1 MSITESDG
9 YYEAY
14 WPPAPRQSKIRPLA
28 KRLDTLAGKKIAFLW
43 DFLFRG
49 DEVFET
55 IAATLKARY
64 PGVSFVDWREFGNI
78 HGTEERKVVAALPQK
93 FRELG
98 IDAAISGLGC

>member
-1 MSITESDG
+1 MTHASDDG
-9 YYEAY
+9 SYEVF
-14 WPPAPRQSKIRPLA
+14 WPRAPRRAVRRPLA
-28 KRLDTLAGKKIAFLW
+28 HRLSTLEGKTVVQLW

-64 PGVSFVDWREFGNI
+64 PGVTFVDWREFGNI

-93 FRELG
+93 FKVLG